1 MRPAEAV
8 AARAG
13 WCLALLAG
21 WLAFAPARAEPDPAQ
36 VTESLRRAT
45 EMLSSVG
52 RHEVAGEW
60 LLSSETLPPLYA
72 GAGFRLLWAGEA
84 DAEALLGEIAASEGD
99 GLTPADYHF
108 DVIISTLERR
118 RSGPDDVD
126 AAVDADLLLTDA
138 LVRLVAHLR
147 LGKLRSDGV
156 PRWDLPPRIDDQEA
170 VAFIRQ
176 ILAGGGLPV
185 RLADLRPAQPIYGRL
200 KSALARYR
208 IIAADSGWPSIGP
221 GRMLSRGDTDT
232 RVATVR
238 RRLALTGDYL
248 GSPSDSPAYDDSV
261 MSAVQNFQR
270 RHGLKTDGLLGP
282 LTRGAMN
289 KPVEERID
297 EIRANL
303 ERARQLL
310 AGVRGRFLLID
321 PAAAQVL
328 SAVDGGR
335 LDVQPAEFGPGFRE
349 AEPFQSRLAYVV
361 INPDWTLPLSLVG
374 NQVADLGRR
383 APGRFDQF
391 GLSVLTPDGRRID
404 PARVDWSRPGDVV
417 VRQGPGES
425 SFLGSARL
433 EFPNRAGM
441 TVHGRGDGAVPGA
454 VSVPDPLA
462 LAATALGP
470 DLDRAALDGM
480 AASGRTR
487 TLLPEI
493 PVTVIFTP
501 WTAWGATDGSVSF
514 RGGFEAADAA
524 IIEGLAARAR

>member
-1 MRPAEAV
+1 
-8 AARAG
+8 
-13 WCLALLAG
+13 LLCV
-21 WLAFAPARAEPDPAQ
+21 LPARADPDPAQ

-60 LLSSETLPPLYA
+60 LLSSQTLPRLYA
-72 GAGFRLLWAGEA
+72 DAGFRLLWPGET

-147 LGKLRSDGV
+147 FGKLDSKSV
-156 PRWDLPPRIDDQEA
+156 PRWDLPSRIDDQEA

-176 ILAGGGLPV
+176 VLAGGQLPL

-200 KSALARYR
+200 KAALARYR

-221 GRMLSRGDTDT
+221 GRTLSLGDTDT

-238 RRLALTGDYL
+238 RRLGLTGDYL
-248 GSPSDSPAYDDSV
+248 GPASDSPAYDDSV

-270 RHGLKTDGLLGP
+270 RHDLNTDGLLGP
-282 LTRGAMN
+282 VTRAAMN

-297 EIRANL
+297 ELRANL

-310 AGVRGRFLLID
+310 AGLRGRFLLID
-321 PAAAQVL
+321 PAAGQVL
-328 SAVDGGR
+328 SAADGSR
-335 LDVQPAEFGPGFRE
+335 LDAQPAEFGPGFPD
-349 AEPFQSRLAYVV
+349 AEPFRSRLAYVV
-361 INPDWTLPLSLVG
+361 INPDWTLPASLVRS
-374 NQVADLGRR
+374 QVAELGKRR
-383 APGRFDQF
+383 AGRFEEF
-391 GLSVLTPDGRRID
+391 GLSVLTPDGRRVD
-404 PARVDWSRPGDVV
+404 PARVDWSRPEAVV
-417 VRQGPGES
+417 VRQGSGES
-425 SFLGSARL
+425 SFLGPARL
-433 EFPNRAGM
+433 EFPNPAGM
-441 TVHGRGDGAVPGA
+441 TVHGKGEGALPGA

-470 DLDRAALDGM
+470 GLDRAALDGM

-501 WTAWGATDGSVSF
+501 WTAWGATDGSMSF